1 MNLLVR
7 GGRLVDPA
15 NGLDG
20 RLDCLI
26 LNGKVA
32 EIGQGLKAPEGTP
45 VIDATGKVVAPGFID
60 MHVHLREPGYEH
72 KETIATGTRAAAL
85 GGFTRVACMANTEPA
100 NDNRAVTDYILAKA
114 REEGWVRIH
123 PIGAVTRGLKG
134 EALAELAELA
144 EAGCVAYSDDGHP
157 VMNAGLL
164 RRALEYVQPF
174 GLPII
179 SHAEDLTLAAGGVI
193 HEGVVSTELGL
204 RGIPAAAEEVMV
216 AREIALA
223 ELTGSPIHIAHVS
236 TVGAIRLIRSAKAR
250 GLRVTAEVT
259 PHHLLLTEEAVRSFD
274 TNTKMNPPL
283 RSKADREALQ
293 EALADGTLDAVAS
306 DHAPHAPAE
315 KEIEYD
321 LAAFGIVGLETAVPL
336 LLHHLVHGGILD
348 LPTLIARFTV
358 GPARILNLPGGHLG
372 RGADGD
378 LVILDLDR
386 EHEVDPARFASK
398 SRNSPFGGWRLR
410 GFVWMTVVGGR
421 VIQQEGIV
429 KGGGLRGGGR

>member
-1 MNLLVR
+1 MNLLVK

-15 NGLDG
+15 SGFDGLA
-20 RLDCLI
+20 DCLI

-32 EIGQGLKAPEGTP
+32 EVGPALRAAEGTP
-45 VIDATGKVVAPGFID
+45 VVDAAGKVVAPGFID
-60 MHVHLREPGYEH
+60 MHVHLREPGYEY

-85 GGFTRVACMANTEPA
+85 GGFTRVACMANTEPV

-114 REEGWVRIH
+114 RDEGWVRVH
-123 PIGAVTRGLKG
+123 PVGAVTRDLKG
-134 EALAELAELA
+134 ESLAELGELA
-144 EAGCVAYSDDGHP
+144 EGGCVAYSDDGRP
-157 VMNAGLL
+157 IMNAGLL
-164 RRALEYVQPF
+164 RRALEYIQPF
-174 GLPII
+174 GLPVI
-179 SHAEDLTLAAGGVI
+179 SHAEDSTLAAGGVM

-204 RGIPAAAEEVMV
+204 RGIPSAAEEVMV
-216 AREIALA
+216 ARDIILA
-223 ELTGSPIHIAHVS
+223 ELTGSPVHIAHVS
-236 TVGAIRLIRSAKAR
+236 TAGAVRLIRNAKAR

-274 TNTKMNPPL
+274 TDTKMNPPL

-293 EALADGTLDAVAS
+293 EALADGTLDAVAT

-315 KEIEYD
+315 KEVEYD
-321 LAAFGIVGLETAVPL
+321 HAAFGVVGLETAVPL

-348 LPTLIARFTV
+348 LPTLIARFTG

-372 RGADGD
+372 KGADGD

-386 EHEVDPARFASK
+386 EHEVDVARFASR

-410 GFVWMTVVGGR
+410 GFVWMTVVGGK
-421 VIQQEGIV
+421 VVQSEGV
-429 KGGGLRGGGR
+429 VRGGAR

>member
-15 NGLDG
+15 NALDG
-20 RLDCLI
+20 VLDCLV
-26 LNGKVA
+26 LGGKVA
-32 EIGQGLKAPEGTP
+32 EIGRGLTAPEGTP
-45 VIDATGKVVAPGFID
+45 IVDATGKVVAPGFID
-60 MHVHLREPGYEH
+60 MHVHLREPGYEY

-85 GGFTRVACMANTEPA
+85 GGFTRVACMANTEPV

-114 REEGWVRIH
+114 RQDGWVHVH
-123 PIGAVTRGLKG
+123 PVGAVTRGLKG
-134 EALAELAELA
+134 EALAELGELA

-179 SHAEDLTLAAGGVI
+179 SHAEDATLAAGGVI

-204 RGIPAAAEEVMV
+204 RAIPSAAEEVMV
-216 AREIALA
+216 ARDIALA
-223 ELTGSPIHIAHVS
+223 ELTGSPVHIAHVS
-236 TVGAIRLIRSAKAR
+236 TAGAVRLIRSAKSR
-250 GLRVTAEVT
+250 GLRVTSEVT

-293 EALADGTLDAVAS
+293 EAVADGTLDVVAT

-336 LLHHLVHGGILD
+336 LLHHFVHGGLLD
-348 LPTLIARFTV
+348 LGTLITRFTV

-372 RGADGD
+372 KGADGD
-378 LVILDLDR
+378 LVILDLDQER
-386 EHEVDPARFASK
+386 EVDPASFASK
-398 SRNSPFGGWRLR
+398 GRNSPFGGWKLR

-421 VIQQEGIV
+421 VIQQEGIL
-429 KGGGLRGGGR
+429 KGGGR

>member
-1 MNLLVR
+1 MNLLVK
-7 GGRLVDPA
+7 GGRVIDPSNGVD
-15 NGLDG
+15 GLA
-20 RLDCLI
+20 DCLI
-26 LNGKVA
+26 LDGKVA
-32 EIGQGLKAPEGTP
+32 AVGRGLKAPEGTP
-45 VIDATGKVVAPGFID
+45 IVDATGKVVAPGFID
-60 MHVHLREPGYEH
+60 MHVHLREPGYEY

-85 GGFTRVACMANTEPA
+85 GGFTRVACMANTDPV

-114 REEGWVRIH
+114 RSEGVVRVH
-123 PIGAVTRGLKG
+123 PVGAVTRGLKG
-134 EALAELAELA
+134 EGLAELGELA

-157 VMNAGLL
+157 LMNAGLL
-164 RRALEYVQPF
+164 RRALEYIQPF

-179 SHAEDLTLAAGGVI
+179 SHVEDTTLAAGGVI
-193 HEGVVSTELGL
+193 HEGVVSAELGL
-204 RGIPAAAEEVMV
+204 QGIPAAAEEVVV
-216 AREIALA
+216 ARDIALA

-236 TVGAIRLIRSAKAR
+236 TAGAVRLIRTAKTR

-293 EALADGTLDAVAS
+293 EALADGTLEAVAT

-315 KEIEYD
+315 KEVEYD

-378 LVILDLDR
+378 LIIVDLDR
-386 EHEVDPARFASK
+386 EHEVDVARFASK
-398 SRNSPFGGWRLR
+398 GRNSPFGGWKLR
-410 GFVWMTVVGGR
+410 GFVWMTVVGGE
-421 VIQQEGIV
+421 VVQQERV
-429 KGGGLRGGGR
+429 VGGGR